1 MHYVAHGVSQRGR
14 IIAGTQAFLDS
25 DVNVFFLI
33 GHDGEIRQSSSAAHK
48 LLRLAT
54 HGKFGRDEASAG
66 SRTKQGP
73 SLAALGGAAFPG
85 EVDPGADCVER
96 HTRYTQLLTT
106 IGIEL
111 SEFGNRRD
119 LSEQTLS
126 VDPSPGDRFGRPR

>member
-1 MHYVAHGVSQRGR
+1 MTGHGY
-14 IIAGTQAFLDS
+14 
-25 DVNVFFLI
+25 
-33 GHDGEIRQSSSAAHK
+33 GHV
-48 LLRLAT
+48 RL
-54 HGKFGRDEASAG
+54 G
-66 SRTKQGP
+66 
-73 SLAALGGAAFPG
+73 LAAKMHRPEIELVRHRLRKFRVPG